1 MDRRGAIAGGLALAV
16 IGPAALARVGGS
28 TMYGMIG
35 KMVAKPG
42 QRQALARL
50 LMEGTAAMPGCLSYV
65 IAEDTADADTLW
77 VSEAWDSEAS
87 HKASLALPAVRAAIA
102 EARPLIA
109 GFDTAAITRPIGGV
123 GLK

>member
-1 MDRRGAIAGGLALAV
+1 
-16 IGPAALARVGGS
+16 
-28 TMYGMIG
+28 MYGMIG

-42 QRQALARL
+42 QREALARL
-50 LMEGTAAMPGCLSYV
+50 LMEGTVAMPGCLSYV
-65 IAEDTADADTLW
+65 IAEDSADADTLW